1 MRGGD
6 SKERVWWVARAVVVL
21 TVVLVF
27 GRVVGHEILAYDD
40 RYHTVENPAFGR
52 GGGLGFESFA
62 VFWRGAYGNL
72 YIPVA
77 YNVWG
82 AVIGGARALGGG
94 MFDARALHGL
104 SVVLHAGCGLMV
116 LSILRRLG
124 LGVFGALV
132 GAMVF
137 VVHPLQVESVAWLSE
152 ARGLL
157 AAVLAFGAVRLFLG
171 RAESGRLV
179 ASGTD
184 GWGTGWS
191 RVVGSAGLFGLALLS
206 KPSVAPLFVVAGVL
220 AVVWLG
226 RAWKRVAVELVPW
239 AALAVGDLVV
249 TRMLQPGGGLPDGT
263 AVWTRPL
270 IVGDSLGFY
279 VWKLVWPIG
288 LASDYGRTPAVVMRG
303 SGVWVMWLVPVAACG
318 AALWVGKRI
327 GNGVGVDWKKTVAC
341 AAVFVLGCAPVL
353 GLVEFDYQAISTV
366 ADRYMYLP
374 MLGVAVWV
382 GMMVGAIH
390 GVGPKAVRIGGVVM
404 LGALGVM
411 SWVQTGVW
419 RDSVALWSHAV
430 AVRPEARTAQNN
442 LGDALL
448 ARGDLE
454 GALRHF
460 RRAVEIEPRF
470 ALARANVGWVLVE
483 MGRDAEA
490 REELVRAVEMVPT
503 MGRALAGLGLVE
515 LRAGRAEEAVAVL
528 ARAVEQMP
536 GDADV
541 RTNYGAALMERGDF
555 AGAVREFGR
564 AVEMRGGEGG
574 EGSNQARHN
583 WGLAMMRSGDVDGAI
598 AVWREA
604 LRKGLGGGA
613 GGNVTRMVLADALLK
628 RGDLEEARGLFEE
641 LLRVDAGSAF
651 VLNNLGLIAVRKED
665 VDGAIDYFERAVRA
679 DPEMRVA
686 RQNLEN
692 ARELKARMGR

>member
-1 MRGGD
+1 
-6 SKERVWWVARAVVVL
+6 VARAVVVL
-21 TVVLVF
+21 VVALVF
-27 GRVVGHEILAYDD
+27 ARVVGHEILAYDD
-40 RYHTVENPAFGR
+40 RYHTVENPAFGGGMGV

-104 SVVLHAGCGLMV
+104 SVVLHAGCGLLV

-124 LGVFGALV
+124 LGVVGALAGALV
-132 GAMVF
+132 F
-137 VVHPLQVESVAWLSE
+137 VAHPLQVESVAWLSE

-157 AAVLAFGAVRLFLG
+157 AAVLAFGAVRVFLG
-171 RAESGRLV
+171 RADDCV
-179 ASGTD
+179 ALGTSD
-184 GWGTGWS
+184 WLRVWG

-206 KPSVAPLFVVAGVL
+206 KPSVAPVFVVAGVL

-279 VWKLVWPIG
+279 VWKLVWPVG
-288 LASDYGRTPAVVMRG
+288 LAADYGRTPAVVMRG
-303 SGVWVMWLVPVAACG
+303 AGVWAMWLVPVAACVT
-318 AALWVGKRI
+318 AVWVGKRI
-327 GNGVGVDWKKTVAC
+327 GNGAGVDWKKTLAC

-390 GVGPKAVRIGGVVM
+390 GVGPKAVRIGGVIV
-404 LGALGVM
+404 LVVLGVM
-411 SWVQTGVW
+411 SWVQAGVW

-430 AVRPEARTAQNN
+430 AVRPDARTAQNN

-460 RRAVEIEPRF
+460 RRAMEIEPRF

-490 REELVRAVEMVPT
+490 REELARAVEMVPT

-515 LRAGRAEEAVAVL
+515 LRAGRTEDAVAVL

-564 AVEMRGGEGG
+564 AVEMRGGEG

-583 WGLAMMRSGDVDGAI
+583 LGLAMMRSGDVDGAI
-598 AVWREA
+598 TVWREA

-628 RGDLEEARGLFEE
+628 RGDLAEARRLFEA
-641 LLRVDAGSAF
+641 LLRVDAQSAY
-651 VLNNLGLIAVRKED
+651 VLNNLGLIAVRMED
-665 VDGAIDYFERAVRA
+665 VDGAIEYFERAVRA

-686 RQNLEN
+686 RENLAN
-692 ARELKARMGR
+692 ARALKERGSR